1 MKNIKFKME
10 NRGSGM
16 GSATDELWEEWK
28 KLENGEF
35 DETDRQFVLKS
46 TDNQKYVAE
55 KSGELMAA
63 KMYNRFLSVDLKNF
77 EVYEGKNPSG
87 GYFILYRFKDANRRN
102 EFVIASIMGIVAG
115 SSIALEIE

>member
-1 MKNIKFKME
+1 ME